1 MSKRK
6 HKMTDVFKSTFE
18 TMISGRMSD
27 DDICFYLKA
36 WEDKGI
42 TGEQLEAAARILR
55 LRMTPVTAPEGAMD
69 IVGTGGDGL
78 KTYNISTAA
87 AFVVAGAGVPVAKH
101 GNRAVSSK
109 SGASDVLGELGVKL
123 DISPAQTEA
132 CIRTAGVGFLFAP
145 NHHKAMGNVAAAR
158 AKLGTRSI
166 FNRLG
171 PVCNPASVQY
181 YLLGVY
187 EDSLRDV
194 YAEALVGLGVKRAL
208 IVRGCDGMDEI
219 TTTRATMVTEVSGKI
234 ITNYRITPERLGLT
248 RVSLTDLEGG
258 DAKHNAAALRDVL
271 YGQQGAYA
279 DIVVLNAGAALYAS
293 DMVTSIEKGIAA
305 ARQSIGSGAAV
316 KALNTLV
323 EVSNG

>member
-1 MSKRK
+1 MSSI
-6 HKMTDVFKSTFE
+6 FQSTFE

-27 DDICFYLKA
+27 DDICFYLEK
-36 WEDKGI
+36 WEKRGI
-42 TGEQLEAAARILR
+42 DAEELEIAARILR
-55 LRMTPVTAPEGAMD
+55 FRMTPACAPEGAMD

-109 SGASDVLGELGVKL
+109 SGASDVLGALGVKL
-123 DISPAQTEA
+123 DIPPAQTEV
-132 CIRTAGVGFLFAP
+132 CMREAGIGFLFAP

-158 AKLGTRSI
+158 AKLGTRTI

-171 PVCNPASVQY
+171 PLCNPASVKY

-187 EDSLRDV
+187 VDDLREI
-194 YAEALVGLGVKRAL
+194 YAHALAGLGVKRAL

-219 TTTRATMVTEVSGKI
+219 TTTRATMVSEVRGKTVI
-234 ITNYRITPERLGLT
+234 PTTRITPERLGLA
-248 RVSLTDLEGG
+248 RVSLADLEGG
-258 DAKHNAAALRDVL
+258 DAAHNAAALQNVL
-271 YGQQGAYA
+271 YGEQNAYA
-279 DIVVLNAGAALYAS
+279 DAVALNAGAALYAAEKA
-293 DMVTSIEKGIAA
+293 DTILKGIAL
-305 ARQSIGSGAAV
+305 ARQSIGSGAAL
-316 KALNTLV
+316 KALKTLV

>member
-1 MSKRK
+1 
-6 HKMTDVFKSTFE
+6 MTDIFKSTFE

-27 DDICFYLKA
+27 DDICFYLKE

-42 TGEQLEAAARILR
+42 SGEQLEAAARVLR
-55 LRMTPVTAPEGAMD
+55 LRMTSVNAPEGAMD

-78 KTYNISTAA
+78 KTYNISTAV

-123 DISPAQTEA
+123 DISPEQTEA
-132 CIRTAGVGFLFAP
+132 CIREAGVGFLFAP

-158 AKLGTRSI
+158 EKLGTRSI

-171 PVCNPASVQY
+171 PLCNPASVQH

-194 YAEALVGLGVKRAL
+194 YAQALIGLGVKRAL

-219 TTTRATMVTEVSGKI
+219 TTTRATMITEVNGKTI
-234 ITNYRITPERLGLT
+234 HQHKITPEKFDLS
-248 RVSLTDLEGG
+248 RVPLAELEGG
-258 DAKHNAAALRDVL
+258 NAKENAGALKDIL
-271 YGQQGAYA
+271 YGEQNAYS
-279 DIVVLNAGAALYAS
+279 DIVALNAGAALYAS
-293 DMVTSIEKGIAA
+293 ETALSIEQGISM
-305 ARQSIGSGAAV
+305 ARQSIGSGAALN
-316 KALNTLV
+316 ALSRLV
-323 EVSNG
+323 EVSNAQK

>member
-1 MSKRK
+1 MSNIF
-6 HKMTDVFKSTFE
+6 TSTFE

-27 DDICFYLKA
+27 DDICFYLKK
-36 WEDKGI
+36 WEDRGI
-42 TGEQLEAAARILR
+42 VAEELEAAARILR
-55 LRMTPVTAPEGAMD
+55 FRMTTVSAPPNAMD

-123 DISPAQTEA
+123 DISVEQTET
-132 CIRTAGVGFLFAP
+132 CIAQAGIGFLFAP

-158 AKLGTRSI
+158 AKLGTRTI

-171 PVCNPASVQY
+171 PLCNPANVQH

-187 EDSLRDV
+187 DDDLRQV
-194 YAEALVGLGVKRAL
+194 FAQALAGLGVKRAL

-219 TTTRATMVTEVSGKI
+219 TTTRATMVTEVSGKT

-248 RVSLTDLEGG
+248 RVSLSDIEGG
-258 DAKHNAAALRDVL
+258 DAEHNADALGEILR
-271 YGQQGAYA
+271 GAQNAYA
-279 DIVVLNAGAALYAS
+279 DIVVLNAGAALYAAEAAK
-293 DMVTSIEKGIAA
+293 SIEDGIAL
-305 ARQSIGSGAAV
+305 ARQSIGSGAALT
-316 KALNTLV
+316 ALKTLV

>member
-1 MSKRK
+1 
-6 HKMTDVFKSTFE
+6 MTEVFKSTFE

-36 WEDKGI
+36 WEKKGI
-42 TGEQLEAAARILR
+42 TGEQLEAAARALR
-55 LRMTPVTAPEGAMD
+55 FRMTPVEAPEGAMD

-78 KTYNISTAA
+78 KTYNISTAV

-109 SGASDVLGELGVKL
+109 SGASDVLTQLGVKL
-123 DISPAQTEA
+123 DISPEQTET
-132 CIRTAGVGFLFAP
+132 CIREAGVGFLFAP

-171 PVCNPASVQY
+171 PLCNPASVQH

-187 EDSLRDV
+187 DDSLRDV
-194 YAEALVGLGVKRAL
+194 YAKALVGLGVKRAL

-219 TTTRATMVTEVSGKI
+219 TTTRATMITEIKGKTI
-234 ITNYRITPERLGLT
+234 YQNKITPEKFGLT
-248 RVSLTDLEGG
+248 RVSLAELEGG
-258 DAKHNAAALRDVL
+258 DAKDNAAALKDVL
-271 YGQQGAYA
+271 YGKQSAYS
-279 DIVVLNAGAALYAS
+279 DIVALNAGAALYVA
-293 DMVTSIEKGIAA
+293 DKAPSIEQGINI
-305 ARQSIGSGAAV
+305 ARQSIGSSAALT
-316 KALNTLV
+316 ALSRLV
-323 EVSNG
+323 ETSNASK

>member
-1 MSKRK
+1 MSSI
-6 HKMTDVFKSTFE
+6 FQSTFE

-27 DDICFYLKA
+27 DDICFYLEK
-36 WEDKGI
+36 WEKRGI
-42 TGEQLEAAARILR
+42 DAQDLEIAARTLR
-55 LRMTPVTAPEGAMD
+55 FRMTSVSAPEGAMD

-109 SGASDVLGELGVKL
+109 SGASDVLRELGVKL
-123 DISPAQTEA
+123 DISPELTET
-132 CIRTAGVGFLFAP
+132 CINEAGVGFLFAP

-158 AKLGTRSI
+158 AKLGKRSI

-171 PVCNPASVQY
+171 PLCNPASVQH

-187 EDSLRDV
+187 EDSLREI
-194 YAEALVGLGVKRAL
+194 YARALIGLGVERAL

-219 TTTRATMVTEVSGKI
+219 TTTRATMVTEVNRKTVKS
-234 ITNYRITPERLGLT
+234 YRITPERLGLT
-248 RVSLTDLEGG
+248 RASLADIEGG

-271 YGQQGAYA
+271 YGTQGAYA
-279 DIVVLNAGAALYAS
+279 DIVALNAGAALYAGEKAE
-293 DMVTSIEKGIAA
+293 TIEKGIAL
-305 ARQSIGSGAAV
+305 ARQSIGSGAAL

>member
-1 MSKRK
+1 
-6 HKMTDVFKSTFE
+6 MTNSFKSTFE

-42 TGEQLEAAARILR
+42 TGEQLEAAARVLR
-55 LRMTPVTAPEGAMD
+55 LRMTPVSAPEGAMD

-78 KTYNISTAA
+78 KTYNISTAV

-123 DISPAQTEA
+123 DISPKQTEI
-132 CIRTAGVGFLFAP
+132 CIREAGVGFLFAP

-158 AKLGTRSI
+158 AKLGVRTI

-171 PVCNPASVQY
+171 PLCNPASVQH

-187 EDSLRDV
+187 EDSLRGV
-194 YAEALVGLGVKRAL
+194 YAKALVGLGVKRAL

-219 TTTRATMVTEVSGKI
+219 TTTRATMVTEVKCKTI
-234 ITNYRITPERLGLT
+234 YQHKITPEKYGLT
-248 RVSLTDLEGG
+248 RVTLSELEGG
-258 DAKHNAAALRDVL
+258 DAKENAEALKDVL
-271 YGQQGAYA
+271 YGKQSAYS
-279 DIVVLNAGAALYAS
+279 DIVALNAGAALYAS
-293 DMVTSIEKGIAA
+293 EIALSIEQGISM
-305 ARQSIGSGAAV
+305 ARQSIGSGAA
-316 KALNTLV
+316 LNSLSRLV

>member
-1 MSKRK
+1 
-6 HKMTDVFKSTFE
+6 MTDVFKSTFE

-27 DDICFYLKA
+27 DDICFYLKT

-42 TGEQLEAAARILR
+42 TGEQLEAAARVLR
-55 LRMTPVTAPEGAMD
+55 FRMTPAQAPEGAMD

-78 KTYNISTAA
+78 KTYNISTAV
-87 AFVVAGAGVPVAKH
+87 AFVVAGTGIPVAKH

-123 DISPAQTEA
+123 DISPQQTEA
-132 CIRTAGVGFLFAP
+132 CIREAGVGFLFAP

-158 AKLGTRSI
+158 AQLGTRSI

-171 PVCNPASVQY
+171 PLCNPASVQH

-187 EDSLRDV
+187 EDSLRDI
-194 YAEALVGLGVKRAL
+194 YAKALVGLGVKRAL

-219 TTTRATMVTEVSGKI
+219 TTTRATMITEVKGKAI
-234 ITNYRITPERLGLT
+234 YQSKITPEKFGLT
-248 RVSLTDLEGG
+248 RVSLAELEGG
-258 DAKHNAAALRDVL
+258 NAKENARALKDVL
-271 YGQQGAYA
+271 YGKQNAYS
-279 DIVVLNAGAALYAS
+279 DIVALNAGAALYAA
-293 DMVTSIEKGIAA
+293 DKAQSIGQGINT
-305 ARQSIGSGAAV
+305 ARQSICSGAALN
-316 KALNTLV
+316 ALSRLV